1 MGMNTPDMDRLAAEA
16 DGWRRSGA
24 LLRARE
30 AFDTILEQDSKHP
43 AALRGR
49 ARIALA
55 CGDDDTLDWF
65 DRGLGIDPGSAD
77 LWLGKAQA
85 LDITGDSKG
94 ALAITRQLVEQA
106 PNWLEGLRF
115 LAQLRVARGD
125 SDFSGHYAS
134 AARKAPR
141 DPNILYDWIN
151 QLAALDRFAD
161 AAEVAG
167 QAAKAFPNEAV
178 FGLMHA
184 SNVSASGELSIADQ
198 IFAGL
203 TLDTAERQRNEARH
217 RIRRGEFD
225 LSEDLLVKA
234 LAADGGDIA
243 AWALQGLV
251 WRATDKARSDWLHDQ
266 DNFVSRIEM
275 RDEAGALDAAL
286 PLLHELHDAASMPI
300 GQSLRGGTQTRGNLF
315 DRLEP
320 ELGALKHAI
329 EATLEDYQ
337 VALPLYDK
345 SHPLLCRRD
354 TQWQLAGSWSVRLSG
369 GGDHHKSH
377 IHPAGVISS
386 ALYVDVPAQWT
397 GDDEQAGWL
406 EIGRPPDDLMLD
418 MGPLA
423 TIEPKAGY
431 LALFPSTLYHGTRP
445 FRSGRR
451 MSVAFDAVAV
461 S

>member
-16 DGWRRSGA
+16 DGWRRAGNLA
-24 LLRARE
+24 RACE
-30 AFDTILEQDSKHP
+30 AFDAVLEQDSSHP

-55 CGDDDTLDWF
+55 CGDDEALDWF
-65 DRGLGIDPGSAD
+65 DRGLKVDPGSAD

-85 LDITGDSKG
+85 LDVTGDSKG
-94 ALAITRQLVEQA
+94 ALAIARQLTDQA

-115 LAQLRVARGD
+115 LAQLRLARGQN
-125 SDFSGHYAS
+125 DFTSHYG
-134 AARKAPR
+134 AATRKVPR
-141 DPNILYDWIN
+141 DPNIWFDWAN
-151 QLAALDRFAD
+151 QLATTDRFED
-161 AAEVAG
+161 AAEVAANAAQRFPG
-167 QAAKAFPNEAV
+167 QPEFQLQQAT
-178 FGLMHA
+178 HA
-184 SNVSASGELSIADQ
+184 SAAGGLARADVL
-198 IFAGL
+198 FA
-203 TLDTAERQRNEARH
+203 TLAINSNERMRAEARH
-217 RIRRGEFD
+217 RIRCGQFEVA
-225 LSEDLLVKA
+225 EDLLDAV
-234 LAADGGDIA
+234 LVADPDDIA
-243 AWALQGLV
+243 ASALIGLV
-251 WRATDKARSDWLHDQ
+251 WRATGNAKAGWLHEQ
-266 DNFVSRIEM
+266 DGIYGRFPLLDDGN
-275 RDEAGALDAAL
+275 ALAATKSLLHRLHDNAAL
-286 PLLHELHDAASMPI
+286 PI

-320 ELGALKHAI
+320 EFAALRRAI
-329 EATLEDYQ
+329 EATLEDYR
-337 VALPLYDK
+337 ATLPPQDLR
-345 SHPLLCRRD
+345 HPLLRRRA
-354 TQWQLAGSWSVRLSG
+354 QPWQLAGSWSVRLSG
-369 GGDHHKSH
+369 GSDHHKSH